1 MEVTTKK
8 EENMSHAV
16 EVSEF
21 EAAFASRKV
30 PAWHQL
36 GTVFEED
43 VTTTEMLK
51 LAHLSGWDVH
61 LEPIQVGNIPSDR
74 FARQAYATVRT
85 NPFDQGLDVLGV
97 VGERYNPFQ
106 NEELLSFGDNLLDGG
121 GRWETAGSIKDG
133 RQIFASLA
141 MPGSFTLDPNGS
153 NDRVDSYLL
162 LHTSHDG
169 SISVVAAITP
179 VRVVCANTL
188 NFALRKVKQSFKIRH
203 TQTMDGKIS
212 AAREALSISFEY
224 MDLFEQEAQALI
236 QTEMD
241 RADFTKLV
249 TDLYPKPDAE
259 KKAGVTRWEN
269 KVDTL
274 GDIFVGQDDNRS
286 NQNILGTAWAGL
298 NTLTEYGQWYRNPR
312 GGNAESTL
320 IAGSGL
326 DPVANA
332 ERNRQRKAVLA
343 YAGL

>member
-1 MEVTTKK
+1 
-8 EENMSHAV
+8 MSHAI

-21 EAAFASRKV
+21 EAAFASREV

-43 VTTTEMLK
+43 VTTQEMLK

-61 LEPIQVGNIPSDR
+61 LRPIQVEGLDSERWAKPS
-74 FARQAYATVRT
+74 FATVRT
-85 NPFDQGLDVLGV
+85 NPFDGELDGLGV
-97 VGERYNPFQ
+97 VGQRYNPFQ
-106 NEELLSFGDNLLDGG
+106 NEELLDFGDNLLDGG
-121 GRWETAGSIKDG
+121 GRWETAGSIKEG

-141 MPGSFTLDPNGS
+141 LPNSFTLDPNGS
-153 NDRVDSYLL
+153 NDKVDSYLL

-169 SISVVAAITP
+169 SVAVVAAITP

-188 NFALRKVKQSFKIRH
+188 NFALRSVKQSFKIRH
-203 TQTMDGKIS
+203 TQTMDGKIA
-212 AAREALSISFEY
+212 AAREALAISFEY
-224 MDLFEQEAQALI
+224 MDTFEEEAQALI

-241 RADFTKLV
+241 KAQFTKLV
-249 TDLYPKPDAE
+249 TDLYPKPEEE

-274 GDIFVGQDDNRS
+274 GDIFAGQDENQS
-286 NQNILGTAWAGL
+286 NENILGTAWAGL

-320 IAGSGL
+320 VAGAGL

-343 YAGL
+343 FAGR